1 MKNVLLAFRIV
12 LSVLA
17 VVVLLLI
24 EIIQHGILTSLLLYE
39 INLRVIII
47 KVESSVS
54 ILELSITADIIRVFF
69 LTELVLRVTIHKFLV
84 YFFLLLS
91 YLWALLKYPIVI
103 HLCPWVSSD
112 LRELRLFWC
121 GGS

>member
-47 KVESSVS
+47 KVESSVG

-69 LTELVLRVTIHKFLV
+69 LTELVLRVTINKFLV

-91 YLWALLKYPIVI
+91 YLRALLKYPIVI
-103 HLCPWVSSD
+103 HL
-112 LRELRLFWC
+112 
-121 GGS
+121 